1 MLRTGKR
8 HFLRTAFVIAAVAFV
23 AADAAAQVSPF
34 RRVGLTLTKE
44 DLALVEAAAAKLYAG
59 ENPRIGSIE
68 TWSNEKNKIGG
79 TVVLIAAYTWNKMP
93 CRRVS
98 HQIVTAIRN
107 DPYSVQI
114 DRCRV
119 ASGEWKIRF

>member
-1 MLRTGKR
+1 MLRTTKR
-8 HFLRTAFVIAAVAFV
+8 QVWGAALFMAAAALF

-34 RRVGLTLTKE
+34 KRVGLNLTKE

-68 TWSNEKNKIGG
+68 TWSNEKSKIGG
-79 TVVLIAAYTWNKMP
+79 TVVLIAVYTWNNLP

-98 HQIVTAIRN
+98 HQIVAATRR

-114 DRCRV
+114 DRCQV